1 MQGKRT
7 WVKCAAW
14 TRMFEMSVPSQKGSR
29 SPTGDRQTT
38 LFRLYVGGV
47 ETPNSVRAVAN
58 LQAICQEHLQGS
70 YKIELV
76 DILQEPLRALSEGVL
91 VTPTLVRLSPP
102 PLRKI
107 VGDLSNRAAVL
118 HALGLEGDAN

>member
-14 TRMFEMSVPSQKGSR
+14 TMRLEMSVPNQKVT
-29 SPTGDRQTT
+29 PATPGDRQTT
-38 LFRLYVGGV
+38 LFRLYVAV

-118 HALGLEGDAN
+118 QALGLESGTE

>member
-1 MQGKRT
+1 
-7 WVKCAAW
+7 
-14 TRMFEMSVPSQKGSR
+14 MSVPSQKVTPAPPGNR
-29 SPTGDRQTT
+29 ETT
-38 LFRLYVGGV
+38 RFRLYVAV
-47 ETPNSVRAVAN
+47 DTPNSVRAVAN

-70 YKIELV
+70 YKIEMV

-107 VGDLSNRAAVL
+107 VGDLSDRNVVL
-118 HALGLEGDAN
+118 KALGLEGDAK

>member
-1 MQGKRT
+1 
-7 WVKCAAW
+7 
-14 TRMFEMSVPSQKGSR
+14 MSVPSQKVT
-29 SPTGDRQTT
+29 PALPGDRQTT
-38 LFRLYVGGV
+38 LFRLYVAV
-47 ETPNSVRAVAN
+47 ETPNSERAITN

-107 VGDLSNRAAVL
+107 VGDLSDRNAVL
-118 HALGLEGDAN
+118 NALGLEGG